1 MARTI
6 DWYYHRKGCTSCGKA
21 DAFMA
26 GRHLTAR
33 EVVDARK
40 VKMGKPQIAAMLRT
54 SSKVVA
60 CKGKT
65 AVIFDLK
72 KSPPVEKVLYENLLG
87 PTGNLRAPTL
97 RLGKTLVVGFNE
109 DAWKKVFR

>member
-1 MARTI
+1 MAK
-6 DWYYHRKGCTSCGKA
+6 RK
-21 DAFMA
+21 
-26 GRHLTAR
+26 LTAR

-40 VKMGKPQIAAMLRT
+40 VKMGKPQIAALLRT

-60 CKGKT
+60 SKGKAST
-65 AVIFDLK
+65 TFDLK

-87 PTGNLRAPTL
+87 PTGNLRAPAL
-97 RLGKTLVVGFNE
+97 RVGKTLIVGFNE